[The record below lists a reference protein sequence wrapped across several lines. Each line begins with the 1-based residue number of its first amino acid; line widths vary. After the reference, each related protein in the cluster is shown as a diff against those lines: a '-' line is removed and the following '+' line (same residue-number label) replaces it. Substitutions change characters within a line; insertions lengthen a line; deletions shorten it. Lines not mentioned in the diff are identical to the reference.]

1 MSGPSDIAVV
11 GGGLVGASLALGFV
25 RAGASVTL
33 LDAGDDRFHAS
44 VGNFGLVWVQGKGAS
59 CPDYADLSLRSAK
72 AWQGFAETL
81 EDGASTDA
89 PLGYRACGG
98 IKITLGA
105 EELDAAAAGLDRMH
119 NQSGPAGN
127 DMILLDRDALRDR
140 IAAIG
145 PEVSGGTFCP
155 HDGHADPLATLRALH
170 RALRRAG
177 VRVLRGKALR
187 ASAEPGGQGFT
198 IETETQRIACGRVVL
213 AAGLGNSELCEP
225 LGLRAHLRPQR
236 GQIVVTER
244 TAPFLDL
251 ACHSVRQTEDGTVM
265 LGDSKEEVGFDTSTT
280 GDVTRAILDRAVRCF
295 PHLATVRMMRTWG
308 ALRVMSPD
316 GLPIYQ
322 TSERHPG
329 ASLVTCHSGVTLAA
343 THAGEVASAILENRL
358 NSSYPAF
365 SPARFSAGF
374 EATT

>member
-1 MSGPSDIAVV
+1 M
-11 GGGLVGASLALGFV
+11 GASLALGFA
-25 RAGASVTL
+25 RAGASVTMV
-33 LDAGDDRFHAS
+33 DAGDDRFHAS
-44 VGNFGLVWVQGKGAS
+44 VGNFGLVWVQGKGAT

-81 EDGASTDA
+81 EDGTSTDA
-89 PLGYRACGG
+89 PLGYRRCGG
-98 IKITLGA
+98 VKITLGA

-119 NQSGPAGN
+119 NQSGPAGA

-155 HDGHADPLATLRALH
+155 HDGHADPLTTLRALH

-177 VRVLRGKALR
+177 VRVVRGKALR
-187 ASAEPGGQGFT
+187 VSAEANSEPSGQGFV
-198 IETETQRIACGRVVL
+198 IETETRRIACGRVVL
-213 AAGLGNSELCEP
+213 AAGLGNTPDICEP

-244 TAPFLDL
+244 TARFLDPV
-251 ACHSVRQTEDGTVM
+251 CHSVRQTEDGTVM

-295 PHLATVRMMRTWG
+295 PHLARVRMMRTWG

-322 TSERHPG
+322 TSERYPG

-343 THAGEVASAILENRL
+343 AHTGEVATAILENRL
-358 NSSYPAF
+358 NASYPAF
-365 SPARFSAGF
+365 SPARFDARSEARS